1 MGGGASKRGPS
12 PAPAPLEA
20 QPSPQ
25 SRSLRG
31 VTKTTTTSPDPT
43 DIKAAINSSQGS
55 SPHSD
60 FEIDYRDKLL
70 DELSDD
76 EVEREFDPRAGLDD
90 ANRQSWEMISN
101 SLGMDGDDLLYNMLY
116 FGDGAQNVGL
126 AINSAIEETVALHSE
141 HNTPYKLQP
150 ASQEEVESLA
160 AQSYGVM
167 SPRVSQDSML
177 DVPSKSRV
185 CLVCRD
191 ELTLQ
196 CVVVK
201 LPRCAHVFHDDC
213 LKKWLNF
220 QNWCPICRT
229 DIASSDGKM
238 VPSDGAN
245 NSGIVHK
252 GRKEVCKEAFE
263 PRVSSSRSRHEDSDY
278 ECKGQDVDGR

>member
-12 PAPAPLEA
+12 PAPAPLEV
-20 QPSPQ
+20 PQ
-25 SRSLRG
+25 SGSLRG
-31 VTKTTTTSPDPT
+31 AATSPDPT
-43 DIKAAINSSQGS
+43 ERKAALSAQNGSQGS

-90 ANRQSWEMISN
+90 ANRQSWEMVSN

-116 FGDGAQNVGL
+116 FGDGSQNVGL

-141 HNTPYKLQP
+141 HNTPYKLLP
-150 ASQEEVESLA
+150 ASQEEVQSLA
-160 AQSYGVM
+160 PQSYGVI

-177 DVPSKSRV
+177 DEPSKSRV

-191 ELTLQ
+191 DLTLQ

-229 DIASSDGKM
+229 DIASSDGKL

-252 GRKEVCKEAFE
+252 GRKDFCKEAFE
-263 PRVSSSRSRHEDSDY
+263 PRVSSSRHEDSDF
-278 ECKGQDVDGR
+278 ECKGQDGDRS